1 MKRNLLILTASLLLS
16 GFAFNQNYNTAL
28 GFKGGFPGFGA
39 LNVKHMLG
47 GKSAIEASLGG
58 GRNHLW
64 LQGLYEIN
72 NDLGSGFDWYYGIGA
87 DLGFWTGHDYYYHYN
102 DRYYNGA
109 YGGIDGVIG
118 IEYTFSEIP
127 LNLALDA
134 VPTIRVFPYVGFN
147 FYGNFAIRFAIK

>member
-1 MKRNLLILTASLLLS
+1 M
-16 GFAFNQNYNTAL
+16 
-28 GFKGGFPGFGA
+28 
-39 LNVKHMLG
+39 
-47 GKSAIEASLGG
+47 
-58 GRNHLW
+58 W

-87 DLGFWTGHDYYYHYN
+87 DLGFWTGHDYYHHYH

-109 YGGIDGVIG
+109 YGGVDGVIG